1 MLRVDDPITLIQKE
15 ATMELMQTVIVFAVV
30 AAPALIA
37 AYILLRWF
45 EAARHSPRIRT

>member
-1 MLRVDDPITLIQKE
+1 
-15 ATMELMQTVIVFAVV
+15 MELMQTIVVFAVV

-37 AYILLRWF
+37 AYILFRWF